1 MKYFLTYYIRY
12 QYNTGMPTISAAQ
25 ARKSLYK
32 FLKNP
37 PKVPIRIHSKYGDGF
52 FVSEHLWDAMQN
64 DPDAGLEIRPEV
76 IKEILEQKE
85 EDFIPFR
92 MEDYV

>member
-1 MKYFLTYYIRY
+1 
-12 QYNTGMPTISAAQ
+12 MPTISPAQ

-37 PKVPIRIHSKYGDGF
+37 PVVPIRIHSKHGDF
-52 FVSEHLWDAMQN
+52 FLISDRVWNAMQG
-64 DPDAGLEIRPEV
+64 DPDVGHEIRPEV
-76 IKEILEQKE
+76 IKEILAQNEK
-85 EDFIPFR
+85 DFIPFR

>member
-1 MKYFLTYYIRY
+1 
-12 QYNTGMPTISAAQ
+12 MPTISVAQ

-37 PKVPIRIHSKYGDGF
+37 PAVPIRIHGKHGD
-52 FVSEHLWDAMQN
+52 VILISDRSWNAMQA
-64 DPDAGLEIRPEV
+64 DPDFGLAPRPKFVKEV
-76 IKEILEQKE
+76 LAQKE
-85 EDFIPFR
+85 KDFLPFR